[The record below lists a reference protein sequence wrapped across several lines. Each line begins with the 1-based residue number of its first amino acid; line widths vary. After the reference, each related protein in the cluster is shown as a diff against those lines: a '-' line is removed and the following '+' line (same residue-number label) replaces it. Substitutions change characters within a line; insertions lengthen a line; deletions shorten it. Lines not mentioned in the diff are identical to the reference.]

1 MELRFHAAVVLG
13 ECQQC
18 AGGTVAATILIV
30 EDEAQVR
37 VLSESFLQD
46 QGQRTLSA
54 ASSEETLA
62 LLDQTDDIE
71 CLFTDIELRGDVQ
84 AGLDLAQAA
93 VKKQPGLRVLYTSCH
108 VLTDGMKALFV
119 ENSAFLPKPYTIDQ
133 LQAILNI
140 EFGIKPHSVPMRT
153 TEAYGPP
160 PEL

>member
-1 MELRFHAAVVLG
+1 
-13 ECQQC
+13 
-18 AGGTVAATILIV
+18 VAAILIA

-54 ASSEETLA
+54 ASPEEALA
-62 LLDQTDDIE
+62 LLEETDDIE

-108 VLTDGMKALFV
+108 SLTDGMKALFV

-133 LQAILNI
+133 LQAILSV
-140 EFGIKPHSVPMRT
+140 EFGIKPHSLPMRT
-153 TEAYGPP
+153 TQAHRPP
-160 PEL
+160 AEL